1 MRLGFN
7 NLNPRI
13 AIIGSGA
20 VGSYYGA
27 KLAISG
33 ADVHFLMRADL
44 EHVSRFGI
52 RIESNNTGAE
62 VLSKINA
69 YGCAEDIGYCDLVI
83 IALKATDNHSLEGI
97 LPPLLR
103 DDTTIMTLQNGLGNE
118 EFLANRFGGDRVV
131 GGLCFVCINRS
142 SPGVINHIAQGKITC
157 GEFIGL
163 PLPRTH
169 DIGLIFK
176 RAGVPFFVAES
187 LLKERWR
194 KLVWNIPF
202 NGLAIAA
209 GGVDT
214 GNILNDTMLQSLA
227 KELMQEVIGV
237 ASTIGHDFPNSLIEH
252 NIDETKKMGS
262 YEPSSMIDFIRGKP
276 VEVEAIWGEAVR
288 TGLNSGAKIVR
299 MECLYHLIRIAI
311 KRRDN
316 SGNCQ

>member
-1 MRLGFN
+1 MPPALFEPLKVNEITLANRIVVAPMCQYSAIEGNATDWHLGH
-7 NLNPRI
+7 LLQ
-13 AIIGSGA
+13 
-20 VGSYYGA
+20 
-27 KLAISG
+27 LAISG

-62 VLSKINA
+62 VLSKVNA

-83 IALKATDNHSLEGI
+83 VALKATDNHSLEGI

-187 LLKERWR
+187 R
-194 KLVWNIPF
+194 
-202 NGLAIAA
+202 
-209 GGVDT
+209 
-214 GNILNDTMLQSLA
+214 
-227 KELMQEVIGV
+227 
-237 ASTIGHDFPNSLIEH
+237 
-252 NIDETKKMGS
+252 
-262 YEPSSMIDFIRGKP
+262 
-276 VEVEAIWGEAVR
+276 
-288 TGLNSGAKIVR
+288 
-299 MECLYHLIRIAI
+299 
-311 KRRDN
+311 
-316 SGNCQ
+316 